1 MRLRN
6 KPWANEYLNDH
17 PEFCIAHPEQYRG
30 HWTSEVFKNDK
41 PLNIEIGTGKG
52 DFIINL
58 AKANPNQNYV
68 GIEKYPSVLVIA
80 LKKLVAENLGN
91 LKLLSY
97 DAIKLKDIFANNE
110 INKIY
115 LNFSDPWPKKRH
127 QNRRLTSKPFLA
139 LYQDILQNDGEIH
152 FKTDNDN
159 LFAFSLTTFQ
169 ENHWNIIDYTN
180 DLYSSKYLDNNI
192 PTEYEKRFV
201 AMHKNINY
209 LYAKKSDKIIG

>member
-6 KPWANEYLNDH
+6 KPWANEYLNEH
-17 PEFCIAHPEQYRG
+17 PEFCILHPEQYQG
-30 HWTSEVFKNDK
+30 HWTSEVFKNNK

-58 AKANPNQNYV
+58 AKANPDQNYV

-80 LKKLVAENLGN
+80 LKKLVAENLDN

-97 DAIKLKDIFANNE
+97 DAIKLKDIFGKNE
-110 INKIY
+110 VQKIY

-139 LYQDILQNDGEIH
+139 LYQDILQNNGEIH
-152 FKTDNDN
+152 FKTDNDH
-159 LFAFSLTTFQ
+159 LFAFSLTTLQ

-180 DLYSSKYLDNNI
+180 DLYNSKYLNNNI

-201 AMHKNINY
+201 AMNKNINY

>member
-6 KPWANEYLNDH
+6 KPWANEYLNEH
-17 PEFCIAHPEQYRG
+17 PEFCIPHPEQYQG
-30 HWTSEVFKNDK
+30 HWASEVFKNNK

-52 DFIINL
+52 NFIIDL
-58 AKANPNQNYV
+58 AKANPDQNYL

-80 LKKLVAENLGN
+80 LKKLVAENLDN

-97 DAIKLKDIFANNE
+97 DAIKLKNIFANNE
-110 INKIY
+110 VQKIY

-139 LYQDILQNDGEIH
+139 LYQDILQNNGEIH

-159 LFAFSLTTFQ
+159 LFAFSLSILE
-169 ENHWNIIDYTN
+169 ENRWNIIDYTN
-180 DLYSSKYLDNNI
+180 DLYNSKYLDNNI

-201 AMHKNINY
+201 AMNKNINY
-209 LYAKKSDKIIG
+209 LYAKKSNKIIG